1 MKQQQ
6 QELKVYISVDMEG
19 ITGLVERDQVTRGD
33 IDYRMGRR
41 LMTQETNA
49 AVQGAIDAGATYV
62 LVNDSHGSMLNILID
77 ELHPAAHLIT
87 GHTKQFSMMEGID
100 EIFDAAVFI
109 GYHARPG
116 TTGGILDHTYSSAT
130 VFSIKI
136 NGIEM
141 PELGINAWLAGH
153 YGVPVVFVSGDKTTC
168 EQTAEILGN
177 QVMTL
182 AVKEGV
188 GRSAAKNLPLETAH
202 RLIREKTKEAVEKRG
217 GVQPYTLSMPY
228 EFEIVFL
235 KSENAD
241 NPSLIPGVE
250 RIDGRTIRYK
260 SDNAPEAF
268 KLMCALVALS
278 MK

>member
-1 MKQQQ
+1 MDRKQ

-19 ITGLVERDQVTRGD
+19 ITGLVARDQVMRGE
-33 IDYRMGRR
+33 IDYQMGRG
-41 LMTQETNA
+41 LMTRETNA

-77 ELHPAAHLIT
+77 ELHPGAHLIT

-116 TTGGILDHTYSSAT
+116 TTGGVLDHTYSGAT

-136 NGIEM
+136 NEIDM

-153 YGVPVVFVSGDKTTC
+153 YGVPVVFVSGDNAAC
-168 EQTAEILGN
+168 EQTIGILGD

-182 AVKEGV
+182 AVKEGI
-188 GRSAAKNLPLETAH
+188 GRSSAKNLPLERAH
-202 RLIREKTKEAVEKRG
+202 QLIREKTKAAIEKRDRI
-217 GVQPYTLSMPY
+217 QPYTLDKPY
-228 EFEIVFL
+228 EFEIIFL
-235 KSENAD
+235 KSDLAD

-250 RIDGRTIRYK
+250 RIDGRTVRYK
-260 SDNAPEAF
+260 SDNAPDGF
-268 KLMCALVALS
+268 KLMRALVALS